1 MTSGR
6 RDFLGLLLAVPLL
19 PTATAAVDADDLF
32 AAAQR
37 EGGLHLYTGGAASG
51 SASYVA
57 AFGKKFPG
65 INVTVTGA
73 YSNIN
78 DKIIEQQLR
87 DKSVDADIASFQ
99 TIQDFVGWKRAGELL
114 PFKFD
119 DFSQYDPY
127 YTDPDGAFVASSLYP
142 LTYGYNPALIRPA
155 DAPKSALDF
164 LKPELHAKLITC
176 YPHDDDATLYLFYTL
191 AQKYG
196 WAFIDRYMATE
207 PAFVEGHLGIV
218 QAISAGRKAATFDCS
233 ARIALDAKDKGAAI
247 EIAFSQIDPVP
258 VFYNTNAILR
268 NAPHPNAAK
277 LFMNF
282 YLSKEQ
288 QMANAT
294 WSARRDVPP
303 PYGMRP
309 LSAYRLANGYRAF
322 MVQTALV
329 DDLRR
334 RFLAYTGPVVNKT

>member
-1 MTSGR
+1 M
-6 RDFLGLLLAVPLL
+6 
-19 PTATAAVDADDLF
+19 AAADADDLY

-37 EGGLHLYTGGAASG
+37 EGALHLYTGGAASG

-57 AFGKKFPG
+57 TFSKKFPG
-65 INVTVTGA
+65 INVNVTGA

-78 DKIIEQQLR
+78 DKVVEQQLH
-87 DKSVDADIASFQ
+87 DKRVDADIVSFQ

-119 DFSQYDPY
+119 DFSLFDPQ

-142 LTYGYNPALIRPA
+142 LTYGYNPTLISPA
-155 DAPKSALDF
+155 DVPKSAVDF
-164 LKPELHAKLITC
+164 LKPGLRGKVITC

-191 AQKYG
+191 VQKYG
-196 WAFIDRYMATE
+196 WNFIDRYMAME
-207 PAFVEGHLGIV
+207 PSFVEGHLGVV
-218 QAISAGRKAATFDCS
+218 QAITAGRKSATFDCS
-233 ARIALDAKDKGAAI
+233 AHTAMDVKDKGGAI
-247 EIAFSQIDPVP
+247 DVAFSKIDPIP
-258 VFYNTNAILR
+258 VFYSTNAILR
-268 NAPHPNAAK
+268 DAPHPNAAK
-277 LFMNF
+277 LFINF
-282 YLSKEQ
+282 YLSREQ
-288 QMANAT
+288 QIANDT

-303 PYGMRP
+303 PRGTQP
-309 LSAYRLANGYRAF
+309 LSSYGLANGYRAF